1 MLIIFDNSFTK
12 NITTVWPWLQLL
24 LTVMIKPF
32 VFLVSN
38 RSQLASKC
46 ASYGF
51 FQVTI
56 ASSWHL
62 FFFLILSVN
71 SLSHTVLAIQKIN
84 TEKTNGYMANLVN
97 LRSVTCYTDQNFKSE
112 CSFRSSK
119 YLHLE
124 KRFKESYKTSISLED
139 LDVDF
144 VLQHFNQCLFVNQKP
159 MIKLNHNLIIEEDSI
174 ELLEISIAVYS

>member
-24 LTVMIKPF
+24 LTVRIKPF
-32 VFLVSN
+32 VFLISN

-56 ASSWHL
+56 SSSWHL
-62 FFFLILSVN
+62 FFFLILPVN

-124 KRFKESYKTSISLED
+124 KRFKESYKTSISL
-139 LDVDF
+139 
-144 VLQHFNQCLFVNQKP
+144 
-159 MIKLNHNLIIEEDSI
+159 
-174 ELLEISIAVYS
+174 